1 MELIQQPSRNP
12 AECNHQNGID
22 LVFPGADE
30 GYQEDE
36 DTDEEDVTVLNKGNL
51 VVLIMVQDEKT
62 REKLEDSFEKI
73 GKVLKETRKKQEQI

>member
-36 DTDEEDVTVLNKGNL
+36 DTDEELVLVRLVASEVFGGNQDKG
-51 VVLIMVQDEKT
+51 
-62 REKLEDSFEKI
+62 S
-73 GKVLKETRKKQEQI
+73 GS